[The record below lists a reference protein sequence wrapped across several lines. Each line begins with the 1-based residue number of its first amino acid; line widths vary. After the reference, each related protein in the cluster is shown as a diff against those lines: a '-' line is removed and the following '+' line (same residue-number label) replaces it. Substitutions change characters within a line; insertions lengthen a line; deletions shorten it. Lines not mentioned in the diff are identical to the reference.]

1 MFTSVTAQGGMERD
15 SDGECVVVET
25 PYARELYV
33 RIAVPCAGP
42 ITGCADGLAGRLY
55 DRLRLCLQRWGAD
68 LWHVTSEV
76 AYVRNLATDRPAVLQ
91 RRKLMYRDLGAKPPL
106 ACIEQPPCTPGRAY
120 ELQACA
126 IVPSDCRTRI
136 AIRNERDDGVAVS
149 MVDMAGV
156 RRIHVGGIVVGLSAL
171 GEEAGFADR
180 NPFIFNRAEQLL
192 SACGATFHAVVRT
205 WYYLRDIDRHYATLN
220 RARSAYFRHIGLPRI
235 PASTGVGAGLGSRG
249 TLLDLDLLALVGVR
263 PDCIV
268 RLRSPALNEAA
279 EYGAMFARGVRVAL
293 PEKTLVLISGTA
305 SIDARGVSL
314 HVGDAVNQSR
324 RMLENVEC
332 LLRAAH
338 ATWTDI
344 VQATVYLKSVT
355 DFPALAFALHERGL
369 QSLPYCAVRADLCR
383 SELLCEM
390 EAVAVLPAANGG
402 IRDGNATGRTS
413 TSMQMRR
420 CRD

>member
-1 MFTSVTAQGGMERD
+1 MSTSVTEKGGMERD

-25 PYARELYV
+25 PYARELFV
-33 RIAVPCAGP
+33 RIAVPCARP
-42 ITGCADGLAGRLY
+42 MTGCADALAGRLY

-76 AYVRNLATDRPAVLQ
+76 AYIRNLATDRPAVLQ

-136 AIRNERDDGVAVS
+136 AIRNERDDSVAVS

-171 GEEAGFADR
+171 GEGAGFAVR
-180 NPFIFNRAEQLL
+180 KPFIFARAEQLL
-192 SACGATFHAVVRT
+192 TACGATFHDVVRT

-220 RARSAYFRHIGLPRI
+220 RARSAYFRQVGLPRI
-235 PASTGVGAGLGSRG
+235 PASTGVGAGRESRG

-263 PDCIV
+263 PDCIA
-268 RLRSPALNEAA
+268 RLQSPVLNEAA
-279 EYGAMFARGVRVAL
+279 EYGAIFARGVRVDL

-305 SIDARGVSL
+305 SIDAGGVSV

-332 LLRAAH
+332 LLRSAH
-338 ATWTDI
+338 ATWRDV
-344 VQATVYLKSVT
+344 VQATVYLKSDT
-355 DFPALAFALHERGL
+355 DVPALVFALHERGL

-390 EAVAVLPAANGG
+390 EAVAVLPAGNGG
-402 IRDGNATGRTS
+402 VPDAGAAERIASSSSGVGR
-413 TSMQMRR
+413 
-420 CRD
+420 